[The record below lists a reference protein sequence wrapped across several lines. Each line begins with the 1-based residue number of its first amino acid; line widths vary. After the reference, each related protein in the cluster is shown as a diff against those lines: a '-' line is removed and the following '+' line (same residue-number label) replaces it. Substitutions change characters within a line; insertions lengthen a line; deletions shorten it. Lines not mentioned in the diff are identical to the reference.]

1 MGAAILSSDEG
12 RFGIDRAIEVL
23 RSRGDVLDALERG
36 VCAVEDDVR
45 AATVGYGGAPDA
57 LGQMS
62 LDASI
67 MEGKNRTTGTVGM
80 LRSVRNPITLARKVM
95 ETLPHVFLVGEGAE
109 RFAKELGVPT
119 RDMLAP
125 ESAENL
131 AEWRQNKGIEGV
143 SQKDLSLIPLMEFH
157 ARKNLSFGT
166 VTFIVRDNRG
176 HFAAGASTSGWAYKY
191 PGRLGDSP
199 VIGAGV
205 YVDDR
210 YGAATCTHTGE
221 MTIRAAT
228 AHSVVMHMRYGKSV
242 QEACALAAEDL
253 AALSGGYLGPVIIH
267 AMSREGE
274 PCVLQLGETDGDQ
287 YLWWSDGNEKA
298 QAFTP
303 TCFDNHQSIY

>member
-1 MGAAILSSDEG
+1 MGAAVLTSDEG
-12 RFGIDRAIEVL
+12 RFGIDQAIEVL
-23 RSRGDVLDALERG
+23 RSGGHVLDALECG

-57 LGQMS
+57 LGHMS

-67 MEGKNRTTGTVGM
+67 MEGTHRTTGAVGM
-80 LRSVRNPITLARKVM
+80 LRSVKNPIILARKVM
-95 ETLPHVFLVGEGAE
+95 ETLPHVFLVGDGAE
-109 RFAKELGVPT
+109 RFAKELGVPAQ
-119 RDMLAP
+119 DMLAQ
-125 ESAENL
+125 ESAENF
-131 AEWRQNKGIEGV
+131 AEWRQNKGIERV
-143 SQKDLSLIPLMEFH
+143 SPKDLSLIPLMEFH

-166 VTFIVRDNRG
+166 VTFIVRDHAG

-228 AHSVVMHMRYGKSV
+228 AHSVVMHMRYGRSV
-242 QEACALAAEDL
+242 QEACTLAAEDL

-274 PCVLQLGETDGDQ
+274 PYVLQLGETDGDE
-287 YLWWSDGNEKA
+287 YLWWSEGDERA
-298 QAFTP
+298 QALAP
-303 TCFDNHQSIY
+303 TRFETDNSI